1 MTKNLQLFYDG
12 VTKSVNNYQV
22 IQVMNEVNGYWAAIL
37 DRLQRIQIVHKER
50 ILSGNNWSIFDKG

>member
-12 VTKSVNNYQV
+12 VTKGVNNYQM

-50 ILSGNNWSIFDKG
+50 ILSGNN